1 MRLDCKHHIMSM
13 VVLMVVLFT
22 ALPVFS
28 ITWDLPPT
36 GTDPL
41 DCSIQPLP
49 TMAGTQ
55 ILVDGVLKATVPWP
69 GNTWDRRQLAPGTY
83 VLTTVA
89 VSATGKTSGSCNQNP
104 TITVTITAADHQAW
118 LDENINPGCTTNLR

>member
-1 MRLDCKHHIMSM
+1 MMRLDCNHIMSM

-28 ITWDLPPT
+28 ITWDLPTT
-36 GTDPL
+36 GKDPA
-41 DCSIQPLP
+41 DCIPQALP

-55 ILVDGVLKATVPWP
+55 ILVDNVLKTTVPWP
-69 GNTWDRRQLAPGTY
+69 ENTWDRRQLAPGTY
-83 VLTTVA
+83 TLTTVA

-104 TITVTITAADHQAW
+104 TLSVTITAAEHQAW